1 MSTLSHN
8 RGQERTHDHNQN
20 TPQTL
25 CPQRNREALVNTRQL
40 AQNPHSVR
48 ILAGLKTKIIT
59 DSCPSTI
66 ESWPTAGQPR
76 HHSEVWIK
84 HAQASRS
91 VLKSWLALASDA
103 LPWTNPKDPPQKPKT
118 PDGSQLFND
127 WRNEENLQRST
138 SSNPQVNYQ
147 NTTASSLFCKTA
159 NDQVISKQMLLQ

>member
-8 RGQERTHDHNQN
+8 RGQERTHDPDQN

-48 ILAGLKTKIIT
+48 TLAGLKTKIIT

-76 HHSEVWIK
+76 HHSEVWSQTRIGIK
-84 HAQASRS
+84 IRS
-91 VLKSWLALASDA
+91 EVLTCTSFWCPALNKS
-103 LPWTNPKDPPQKPKT
+103 K
-118 PDGSQLFND
+118 
-127 WRNEENLQRST
+127 RST
-138 SSNPQVNYQ
+138 SETKHLMDLNWLKKRREPAKIYKFKSTGKLPKHH
-147 NTTASSLFCKTA
+147 SI
-159 NDQVISKQMLLQ
+159 VIVL

>member
-8 RGQERTHDHNQN
+8 RGQERTHDPDQN

-48 ILAGLKTKIIT
+48 TLAGLKTKIIT

-76 HHSEVWIK
+76 HHSEVWSQTRIGIK
-84 HAQASRS
+84 TRS
-91 VLKSWLALASDA
+91 KVLTCTSFWCPALNKSCLEE
-103 LPWTNPKDPPQKPKT
+103 TKT
-118 PDGSQLFND
+118 IYEDQ
-127 WRNEENLQRST
+127 
-138 SSNPQVNYQ
+138 QVQIHKENYQ
-147 NTTASSLFCKTA
+147 NTQHRHCFVRKPM
-159 NDQVISKQMLLQ
+159 IK

>member
-8 RGQERTHDHNQN
+8 RGQERTHDPDQN

-48 ILAGLKTKIIT
+48 TLAGLKTKIIT

-76 HHSEVWIK
+76 HHSEVWSQTRIGIK
-84 HAQASRS
+84 IHSEILTCTS
-91 VLKSWLALASDA
+91 FWCPALNSS
-103 LPWTNPKDPPQKPKT
+103 K
-118 PDGSQLFND
+118 
-127 WRNEENLQRST
+127 RST
-138 SSNPQVNYQ
+138 SETKNIWWISTATQIEETKRTYEDLQVQIHRKITKTPQHRHCFVRQ
-147 NTTASSLFCKTA
+147 PMIK
-159 NDQVISKQMLLQ
+159 

>member
-8 RGQERTHDHNQN
+8 RGQERTHDPDQN

-48 ILAGLKTKIIT
+48 TLAGLKTKIIT

-76 HHSEVWIK
+76 HHFEVWSQTRIGIK
-84 HAQASRS
+84 IHSET
-91 VLKSWLALASDA
+91 WLALASDSCLEQIQEIHLRKQNWWISTA
-103 LPWTNPKDPPQKPKT
+103 QRIEETKRTYEDLQVQIHRKITKT
-118 PDGSQLFND
+118 PQHRHCFV
-127 WRNEENLQRST
+127 RQ
-138 SSNPQVNYQ
+138 PMI
-147 NTTASSLFCKTA
+147 K
-159 NDQVISKQMLLQ
+159 

>member
-8 RGQERTHDHNQN
+8 RGQERTHDPDQN

-48 ILAGLKTKIIT
+48 TLAGLKQRSSW

-76 HHSEVWIK
+76 HHSEVWSQTRIGIK
-84 HAQASRS
+84 IRS
-91 VLKSWLALASDA
+91 EVLICTSFWCPAL
-103 LPWTNPKDPPQKPKT
+103 NMPK
-118 PDGSQLFND
+118 
-127 WRNEENLQRST
+127 RST
-138 SSNPQVNYQ
+138 SETKHLTDLNWLKKRREPTKIYKFKSTGKLPKHH
-147 NTTASSLFCKTA
+147 SI
-159 NDQVISKQMLLQ
+159 VIV